1 MQLNEHRPLFRLEAS
16 MSESLIGYEVRDGIA
31 FVTLR
36 RPEKLNALTSGMASE
51 LADTWVRIE
60 EDDAVQVAI
69 LRGEG
74 RSFCAGADLVGESQS
89 ELDDEGLPLRLRMV
103 RAIPKNGVDVFKPI
117 IGCIQGYTL
126 GIGYILAIKG
136 CDITL
141 AGESAM
147 LGYPESIAGVASPA
161 LEQSPYMPFKTSLEF
176 SLLAWKN
183 GRLIDSARAH
193 QLGIVNAVVP
203 DDQLETEALRWA
215 ELLKQVPPLYVR
227 AIKYGHYRS
236 IDNPRAQQDRDYLNF
251 VWPQERSAVAQNP
264 ISRFKAKT

>member
-1 MQLNEHRPLFRLEAS
+1 MVGFDISCSNLGLA
-16 MSESLIGYEVRDGIA
+16 A
-31 FVTLR
+31 
-36 RPEKLNALTSGMASE
+36 E
-51 LADTWVRIE
+51 LADTWVRVE
-60 EDDAVQVAI
+60 EDDAVQVVI

-74 RSFCAGADLVGESQS
+74 KSFCAGADLVGEAQS
-89 ELDDEGLPLRLRMV
+89 EASASGAHDEGLPLRLRMV
-103 RAIPKNGVDVFKPI
+103 RAIPKNGVEVFKPI

-193 QLGIVNAVVP
+193 QLGIVNAVVQ
-203 DDQLETEALRWA
+203 DDQLESEALRWA

-251 VWPQERSAVAQNP
+251 VWPQEKSAVAQNA
-264 ISRFKAKT
+264 INHFKGKKS